1 MDITTLPQS
10 ESLLP
15 VQVWR
20 GGQILGK
27 RLLYESGNMF
37 ARENIQVSV
46 IHSLS
51 SLYSQ
56 FQILEQFLLFGIL
69 MAEDTIHRSY
79 NKSTFQVLV
88 KHFTGSRTN

>member
-1 MDITTLPQS
+1 MDITTPAQS

-51 SLYSQ
+51 SPYSQ
-56 FQILEQFLLFGIL
+56 FQILEQFLLLTLSGIL

-79 NKSTFQVLV
+79 NSSTF
-88 KHFTGSRTN
+88 